1 MKSNP
6 DVVFLVFSQQR
17 LSPAGSVGAGVTVM
31 DRKCSAVSWLQDPPS
46 LSEQHHNNHNNNRK
60 PSLSITGEILHPL
73 PKSRS
78 VSLIITIPDMACKC

>member
-17 LSPAGSVGAGVTVM
+17 LSPAGSVGARVTVM
-31 DRKCSAVSWLQDPPS
+31 DRKCSAVSWPRLHP
-46 LSEQHHNNHNNNRK
+46 LSEHHHNNNRK

-73 PKSRS
+73 PESRS